1 MKKNILY
8 YKGNILAISI
18 KLRNILAKLLKV
30 KNFIISIQN
39 YPP

>member
-8 YKGNILAISI
+8 YKGNIFTINI

-30 KNFIISIQN
+30 KYFIISIQN
-39 YPP
+39 T